1 MIRLKASLRNRQK
14 NSNVICNGT
23 SPVYIKTLHGK
34 FQFQLQKYQV
44 DGIGLSYLELTNQ
57 LAAGYISPRLQEF
70 SAYYSNRLSY
80 EEVEKLVERVTGKHL
95 LSDQKIWQ
103 IVSDKALMVSQDL
116 QRDVMD
122 TLAQT
127 TSEVIR
133 VNSKVDIYNSQSEET
148 LLFDDGIQ
156 VKSQKAE
163 RQPKAKLVEVKKDQ
177 SSLKAK
183 TPVVMTDV
191 VMLQK
196 STGAF
201 EYITAPTNAEGK
213 DLLSLATVVQAKV
226 IQEYGHE
233 TRPLNLV
240 AITDGARVI
249 RNRLL
254 AIFGVATTVIL
265 DWYHLCKKLRQLMS
279 MIAINKSEKTVHLK
293 FLIPQLWLGLVDNA
307 LEYLRT
313 QVTVRNQE
321 KWSELVGYLE
331 KHSSEIINYNRRRL
345 AGKTIGS
352 GRMEKGVDL
361 TVGRRQKKKAMSW
374 RPLGS
379 RALSL
384 LRIVELNG
392 QWQQLWF
399 PAQAT

>member
-1 MIRLKASLRNRQK
+1 M
-14 NSNVICNGT
+14 
-23 SPVYIKTLHGK
+23 
-34 FQFQLQKYQV
+34 
-44 DGIGLSYLELTNQ
+44 
-57 LAAGYISPRLQEF
+57 
-70 SAYYSNRLSY
+70 
-80 EEVEKLVERVTGKHL
+80 ERVTGKQL

-103 IVSDKALMVSQDL
+103 IVSDKALIVSQAL
-116 QRDVMD
+116 QKNVRA
-122 TLAQT
+122 TLAQAP
-127 TSEVIR
+127 SEVIR

-163 RQPKAKLVEVKKDQ
+163 RQPKARSIEAKKDQ
-177 SSLKAK
+177 STPKAK
-183 TPVVMTDV
+183 TPVVLTDV

-201 EYITAPTNAEGK
+201 VYITAPMNAEGE
-213 DLLSLATVVQAKV
+213 DLLSLATVVRAKV
-226 IQEYGHE
+226 VQEYSDE
-233 TRPLNLV
+233 TRPLNIV

-249 RNRLL
+249 RQRLL
-254 AIFGVATTVIL
+254 AIFGVAVTVIL
-265 DWYHLCKKLRQLMS
+265 DWYHLCKKIRQLMS
-279 MIAINKSEKTVHLK
+279 MIAMNKAEKTRHLK

-331 KHSSEIINYNRRRL
+331 KHDSEIINYNRRRL

-379 RALSL
+379 KALSL
-384 LRIVELNG
+384 LRIAELNS

-399 PAQAT
+399 PA

>member
-1 MIRLKASLRNRQK
+1 M
-14 NSNVICNGT
+14 
-23 SPVYIKTLHGK
+23 
-34 FQFQLQKYQV
+34 QKYQV
-44 DGIGLSYLELTNQ
+44 DGIGVSYFKLTQQ
-57 LAAGYISPRLQEF
+57 LVEGYISPRLQEF

-80 EEVEKLVERVTGKHL
+80 ESVEKLVERVTGKHL

-103 IVSDKALMVSQDL
+103 IVSDKALIVSQDL

-133 VNSKVDIYNSQSEET
+133 VNSKVDIYNPQAEET
-148 LLFDDGIQ
+148 LLSDDGIQ

-163 RQPKAKLVEVKKDQ
+163 RQPKAKLVKVKKDQ
-177 SSLKAK
+177 STLKAK

-213 DLLSLATVVQAKV
+213 ALLSLATVVQAKV

-233 TRPLNLV
+233 TRPLNIV

-254 AIFGVATTVIL
+254 AIFGVAATVIL

-321 KWSELVGYLE
+321 KWSELIGYLE

-361 TVGRRQKKKAMSW
+361 TVGRRQKKKAI
-374 RPLGS
+374 
-379 RALSL
+379 SL
-384 LRIVELNG
+384 ETFG
-392 QWQQLWF
+392 QQSLEST
-399 PAQAT
+399 AHS